1 MMLEKNNKNIS
12 ETLEQMELDYERIRP
27 IVEES
32 EEYSHSKKF
41 KKFIDGLEKRNDLEV
56 TKGFNDQMY

>member
-1 MMLEKNNKNIS
+1 MILDKNNKNII

-32 EEYSHSKKF
+32 EEYSRSKKF
-41 KKFIDGLEKRNDLEV
+41 KRFLDRLEKRNDLEV
-56 TKGFNDQMY
+56 DKQINSLMQ